1 MRPSPLF
8 VASCLAA
15 ALVAEGCGGDEPRAA
30 PRLKPV
36 TLQVSEPVDSAVVR
50 GDAVNLRGSVEPAGA
65 AVRVL
70 GQPAQVSA
78 GGSFTASV
86 ALQPGANVIDVMATA
101 GGREPTM
108 TALRITREV
117 PVEVPDLGGMNV
129 EELQARLDEVGLE
142 AEVDEGGGLLDDLLP
157 GEPEVCEQRPEPG
170 TEVRPGSTVEVFVS
184 KGC

>member
-1 MRPSPLF
+1 MRPRPLF
-8 VASCLAA
+8 VASCLAV

-30 PRLKPV
+30 PRLKAV
-36 TLQVSEPVDSAVVR
+36 TLQLSEPADTAVVR
-50 GDAVNLRGSVEPAGA
+50 ADVVNVRGSVEPAGA

-86 ALQPGANVIDVMATA
+86 PLQPGANIIDVMASA

-108 TALRITREV
+108 AAVRVTREV

-129 EELQARLDEVGLE
+129 EELQARLDEVGLDAKIE
-142 AEVDEGGGLLDDLLP
+142 EGGGLIEDLLP

-170 TEVRPGSTVEVFVS
+170 AEVRPGSTVEVFVS
-184 KGC
+184 KSC